1 MGAWRDSDGDFC
13 VTSRWRCRF
22 VDLEGLRAVAARRMV
37 MTCTPCTFTGF
48 AERRHLISRDCTV
61 ETHVVDVLNTLE
73 FEDVSDCV
81 LVAHSYAGSVA
92 PGVVAA
98 MPQSIRHIIYLDAL
112 VVRTGESVSE
122 AMGYMSAEQSRAV
135 AAAVTTGA
143 MPIYSPVADQQREE
157 AKKKPYLMSAERQ
170 EWLLG
175 HLSNMPTA
183 CAVNPVR
190 VGRGND
196 QEAGRLHCRFGHRHE
211 AHASACSRARLA
223 HPRSERRSC
232 HSRRRS
238 RHHGASAREICLTAA
253 KPRPRRTASCA
264 CETK

>member
-1 MGAWRDSDGDFC
+1 MAAFTLLHGGAAGSWIWKDCALALRRDGHD
-13 VTSRWRCRF
+13 VHT
-22 VDLEGLRAVAARRMV
+22 V
-37 MTCTPCTFTGF
+37 TFTGF

-61 ETHVVDVLNTLE
+61 ETHVVDVLNTME

-98 MPQSIRHIIYLDAL
+98 APHRIRRVVYLDAL
-112 VVRTGESVSE
+112 IVRTGESVSE

-135 AAAVTTGA
+135 AAGVSVGAV
-143 MPIYSPVADQQREE
+143 PIYSPVADQQREE
-157 AKKKPYLMSAERQ
+157 AKKKPFMMSAERQ

-190 VGRGND
+190 IGA
-196 QEAGRLHCRFGHRHE
+196 EAIKKPVDYIAVSDTIMKPMHQ
-211 AHASACSRARLA
+211 RARELGWNIHEVKGDHA
-223 HPRSERRSC
+223 ILVGDPATTVSLLERF
-232 HSRRRS
+232 
-238 RHHGASAREICLTAA
+238 A
-253 KPRPRRTASCA
+253 
-264 CETK
+264 

>member
-1 MGAWRDSDGDFC
+1 MATYALLHGGAAGSWIWKYCAQALRKDGHD
-13 VTSRWRCRF
+13 VHT
-22 VDLEGLRAVAARRMV
+22 V
-37 MTCTPCTFTGF
+37 TFTGF

-98 MPQSIRHIIYLDAL
+98 APHRIRHVVYLDAL
-112 VVRTGESVSE
+112 IVRAGESVSE
-122 AMGYMSAEQSRAV
+122 AMGYMNAEQSRAV
-135 AAAVTTGA
+135 AAGVSAGAV
-143 MPIYSPVADQQREE
+143 PIYSPVADQQREE
-157 AKKKPYLMSAERQ
+157 AKKKPFMMSAERQ

-190 VGRGND
+190 IGAEGIKKPVEYIAVSD
-196 QEAGRLHCRFGHRHE
+196 TIMKPMHQ
-211 AHASACSRARLA
+211 RARELGWKIHEVTGDHA
-223 HPRSERRSC
+223 IIVGDPATTVRLLEKFS
-232 HSRRRS
+232 
-238 RHHGASAREICLTAA
+238 
-253 KPRPRRTASCA
+253 
-264 CETK
+264 

>member
-1 MGAWRDSDGDFC
+1 MEEFLMATFALLHGGAAGSWIWKYC
-13 VTSRWRCRF
+13 AQA
-22 VDLEGLRAVAARRMV
+22 LRGHGHDVHTV
-37 MTCTPCTFTGF
+37 TFTGF

-98 MPQSIRHIIYLDAL
+98 VPHRIRHIVYLDAL
-112 VVRTGESVSE
+112 IVRTGESVSE
-122 AMGYMSAEQSRAV
+122 AMGYMNAEQARAV
-135 AAAVTTGA
+135 AAGVSAGAV
-143 MPIYSPVADQQREE
+143 PIYSPVADQQREE
-157 AKKKPYLMSAERQ
+157 AKKKPFLMSADRQ

-190 VGRGND
+190 VGAESIKKPVD
-196 QEAGRLHCRFGHRHE
+196 YIAVSDTIMKPMHQ
-211 AHASACSRARLA
+211 RARDLGWRIHDVKGDHA
-223 HPRSERRSC
+223 ILVGDPDTTVRLLEKF
-232 HSRRRS
+232 
-238 RHHGASAREICLTAA
+238 A
-253 KPRPRRTASCA
+253 
-264 CETK
+264 

>member
-1 MGAWRDSDGDFC
+1 MATFALLHGGAAGSWIWKYC
-13 VTSRWRCRF
+13 TQT
-22 VDLEGLRAVAARRMV
+22 LRGHGHDVHTV
-37 MTCTPCTFTGF
+37 TFTGF

-112 VVRTGESVSE
+112 IVRTGESVSE
-122 AMGYMSAEQSRAV
+122 AMGYMSTEQSRAV
-135 AAAVTTGA
+135 AAGVTTGA
-143 MPIYSPVADQQREE
+143 VPIYSPVADQQREE

-170 EWLLG
+170 DWLLG

-190 VGRGND
+190 VGAETIKKPVD
-196 QEAGRLHCRFGHRHE
+196 YIAVSDTVMKPMHQ
-211 AHASACSRARLA
+211 RARELGWRIHDVNGDHA
-223 HPRSERRSC
+223 ILVGDPDTTVRLLEKF
-232 HSRRRS
+232 
-238 RHHGASAREICLTAA
+238 A
-253 KPRPRRTASCA
+253 
-264 CETK
+264 